1 MHTGHK
7 AVLNDESDW
16 IRLENHHDPIVDR
29 ELFEKANR
37 LHPKKS
43 RGVAETRTNYTLR
56 KNSSIRRKE
65 EKFSISEALRKREKY
80 LEKLFFPQRVSQE
93 KCLQM

>member
-1 MHTGHK
+1 MT
-7 AVLNDESDW
+7 E
-16 IRLENHHDPIVDR
+16 
-29 ELFEKANR
+29 
-37 LHPKKS
+37 
-43 RGVAETRTNYTLR
+43 

>member
-1 MHTGHK
+1 MT
-7 AVLNDESDW
+7 E
-16 IRLENHHDPIVDR
+16 
-29 ELFEKANR
+29 
-37 LHPKKS
+37 
-43 RGVAETRTNYTLR
+43 

-93 KCLQM
+93 NACRCENLITDKVSELKRTDQKKLFLANFPI